1 MQTRGIIFD
10 MDGLLVDSEK
20 VYYQANQLAAQK
32 MGFEVT
38 AEDHQAILGTT
49 DTYLRQYFLQKL
61 GSPELVKQFIDLSY
75 KTVDEIIQDQ
85 GVAIKPGL
93 VELLDYCDDRG
104 INRVIASSNFRTM
117 VEDFMQSTGLKPRF
131 NQIVSG
137 DEVTHGKP
145 HPEIF
150 LKALDKLAIP
160 APSALVLEDS
170 PNGILAASKADI
182 PVIMVPDLIAPT
194 AMTKQQTLA
203 TVDNLAAVIPF
214 LEK

>member
-20 VYYQANQLAAQK
+20 VYYQANQLAAHK
-32 MGFEVT
+32 MGFEMT

-85 GVAIKPGL
+85 GVAVKPGL
-93 VELLDYCDDRG
+93 VELLDYCDERG
-104 INRVIASSNFRTM
+104 INRVIASSNFRAM

-194 AMTKQQTLA
+194 AVTKQQTLA

>member
-61 GSPELVKQFIDLSY
+61 GSPELVKQFI
-75 KTVDEIIQDQ
+75 IQDQ

-93 VELLDYCDDRG
+93 VELLDYCDNHG

-194 AMTKQQTLA
+194 AITNQQTLA

>member
-194 AMTKQQTLA
+194 AVTKQQTLA

>member
-32 MGFEVT
+32 MGFEMT

-85 GVAIKPGL
+85 GVAVKPGL
-93 VELLDYCDDRG
+93 VELLDYCDERG

-137 DEVTHGKP
+137 DEVIHGKP

-194 AMTKQQTLA
+194 AVTKQQTLA

>member
-85 GVAIKPGL
+85 GVTIKPGL
-93 VELLDYCDDRG
+93 VELLDYCDNHG

-194 AMTKQQTLA
+194 AVTKQQTLA

>member
-85 GVAIKPGL
+85 GVAVKPGL
-93 VELLDYCDDRG
+93 VELLDYCDERG

-194 AMTKQQTLA
+194 AVTKQQTLA

>member
-1 MQTRGIIFD
+1 

-32 MGFEVT
+32 MGFEMT

-85 GVAIKPGL
+85 GVAVKPGL
-93 VELLDYCDDRG
+93 VELLDYCDERG

-137 DEVTHGKP
+137 DEVIHGKP

-194 AMTKQQTLA
+194 AVTKQQTLA